1 MRRGDIYYIQ
11 RRDTIGH
18 EIAKARPAVI
28 VSNDNLN
35 TCLNVVEV
43 VYLTTAPKQE
53 FNTHVQINSTGR
65 PSTALCEN
73 IDCVDKSLVGD
84 YCGRCT
90 SREMEA
96 VDEALLCSLGL
107 SRPGGVTQTADGLQI
122 TIDKPKMLQELGRV
136 TAERD
141 RYAKMIDLLMERE
154 AK

>member
-11 RRDTIGH
+11 RRDTVGH

-53 FNTHVQINSTGR
+53 FNTRVQINSTGR
-65 PSTALCEN
+65 PSIALCEN
-73 IDCVDKSLVGD
+73 IDCVDKRLVSN

-90 SREMEA
+90 TAEMEA
-96 VDEALLCSLGL
+96 IDEALLCSLGL
-107 SRPGGVTQTADGLQI
+107 SRTEPAPSPEQQYVSPGEEWLIA
-122 TIDKPKMLQELGRV
+122 ELGRV

-141 RYAKMIDLLMERE
+141 RYAKLVDLLMGVAE
-154 AK
+154 K

>member
-43 VYLTTAPKQE
+43 VYLTTSPKQE
-53 FNTHVQINSTGR
+53 FNTHVRINSTGR
-65 PSTALCEN
+65 PSIALCEN

-90 SREMEA
+90 ATEMEA
-96 VDEALLCSLGL
+96 IDEALLCSLGL
-107 SRPGGVTQTADGLQI
+107 SPTEPEPAEHTKVETSLLPDLEKLGKLQ
-122 TIDKPKMLQELGRV
+122 
-136 TAERD
+136 AERD
-141 RYAKMIDLLMERE
+141 VYKEMAYQRLRQGVCGA
-154 AK
+154 